1 MISAVGLS
9 YMAFIILRKFPLCS
23 LSEEVVLPFIIN
35 GVLNF
40 GKSLFIYW
48 DGCIIIYSSIRWCG
62 LSQWLICG
70 HWRITE
76 SLGWIPLDH
85 GIWSFYYIIGFNWPV
100 ICWVFLHVCSLVI
113 LACTF
118 LFLWYLCLFFVSWW
132 WWPCRMNLEVFLPLQ
147 IYGRVS
153 KI

>member
-1 MISAVGLS
+1 MFTFWRGCFTFYHKWCFKFWQKPFHL
-9 YMAFIILRKFPLCS
+9 LRWLYYF
-23 LSEEVVLPFIIN
+23 
-35 GVLNF
+35 
-40 GKSLFIYW
+40 
-48 DGCIIIYSSIRWCG
+48 YSSIRWCG